1 MSLDDYSDYKIAKGI
16 QAAYPPILILVG
28 LTGNIISIIVLAQ
41 RKHRKTSTGL
51 LLICL
56 AVTDSVI
63 LICVLLVDWLS
74 YLFELSFSSVSC
86 KLRNFITYFLLH
98 LSPWILVIVTVERTC
113 CVLYPQRVR
122 RIFTRRRVLILTV
135 VCIIFFVGLNSHLL
149 YGSELVFDEIANKT
163 SCQITDKH
171 MDFVFKIWPWID
183 FAFAFAIPF
192 CVLLCGNIIVL
203 KKIKSSHH
211 FRKRSVLK
219 SKYEN
224 RSNGSVFSRS
234 GIRRTP
240 YFTTIAVILNI
251 TFIVFVSPFTI
262 FAIGQPYWF
271 PLDTKTPKRY
281 AKLLLIG
288 TLMQMLM
295 YTNNAIN
302 FILYILCGS
311 KVRKDIVKL
320 LCCKRRRLRAFSDSL
335 SSNTTTKSSFSGS
348 RSSHSS
354 ATSQKSDA
362 L

>member
-1 MSLDDYSDYKIAKGI
+1 MSLDDYSDFKINEGI
-16 QAAYPPILILVG
+16 KAVYPPILIVVG
-28 LTGNIISIIVLAQ
+28 LFGNIISIIVLAQ

-63 LICVLLVDWLS
+63 LICVLLDNWLS
-74 YLFELSFSSVSC
+74 HLFELSFSNLSSVSC
-86 KLRNFITYFLLH
+86 KLHNFITYFLLH
-98 LSPWILVIVTVERTC
+98 LSPWILVIVTAERTC

-135 VCIIFFVGLNSHLL
+135 VCIFFFVVLNSHLL
-149 YGSELVFDEIANKT
+149 YGSELVFNESVNKT
-163 SCQITDKH
+163 RCHITDKH
-171 MDFVFKIWPWID
+171 MDFMFKIWPWID
-183 FAFAFAIPF
+183 FPFAFAIPF

-211 FRKRSVLK
+211 FRQRSVLK

-262 FAIGQPYWF
+262 FAIGRPYWF
-271 PLDTKTPKRY
+271 PHDTMTPKRQ
-281 AKLLLIG
+281 AKLLLIV
-288 TLMQMLM
+288 TIMKMLM

-311 KVRKDIVKL
+311 KVRKDTVKL
-320 LCCKRRRLRAFSDSL
+320 LCCKRRR
-335 SSNTTTKSSFSGS
+335 
-348 RSSHSS
+348 
-354 ATSQKSDA
+354 
-362 L
+362 